1 MKQINPLYIILLLVV
16 ILFVVLFKL
25 MQTKAELHEV
35 HNSFYENKEMVHD
48 IVNLR
53 QSWDNQKATKNT
65 LTRILKSSQL
75 RNVGVVQRVKRDQ
88 IELHSSSLDA
98 KSASYLINRLL
109 NETFVIKSMKIRRI
123 SKEHASLDVEIR
135 L

>member
-25 MQTKAELHEV
+25 MQTKTELHEA
-35 HNSFYENKEMVHD
+35 HNSFYKSKDMVHT
-48 IVNLR
+48 IVDLR
-53 QSWDNQKATKNT
+53 QSWDNKKSTKNT

-75 RNVGVVQRVKRDQ
+75 RNAGIVQRVKRDQ
-88 IELHSSSLDA
+88 IELHASSMDS
-98 KSASYLINRLL
+98 KTASYLINRLL
-109 NETFVIKSMKIRRI
+109 NEPFSIRSMKIRRLNR
-123 SKEHASLDVEIR
+123 ERASLDLEIR

>member
-25 MQTKAELHEV
+25 MQTKTELHEA
-35 HNSFYENKEMVHD
+35 HNSFYKSKDMVHT
-48 IVNLR
+48 IVDLR
-53 QSWDNQKATKNT
+53 QSWDNKKSTKNT

-75 RNVGVVQRVKRDQ
+75 RNAGIVQRVKRDQ
-88 IELHSSSLDA
+88 IELHASSMDS
-98 KSASYLINRLL
+98 KTASYLINRLL
-109 NETFVIKSMKIRRI
+109 NEPFSIRSMKIRRLNR
-123 SKEHASLDVEIR
+123 ERASLYLEIR

>member
-109 NETFVIKSMKIRRI
+109 NEPFVIKSMKIRRI

>member
-1 MKQINPLYIILLLVV
+1 MRQINPLYIILLIVV

-25 MQTKAELHEV
+25 MQTKIELHEA
-35 HNSFYENKEMVHD
+35 HNSFSRDKEMVHN
-48 IVNLR
+48 IVDLR
-53 QSWDNQKATKNT
+53 QSWDNPKSTKNT

-75 RNVGVVQRVKRDQ
+75 RNAGIVKSIKRDQ
-88 IELHSSSLDA
+88 IELRGRSMDA

-109 NETFVIKSMKIRRI
+109 NDPFVIKSMKIRRL
-123 SKEHASLDVEIR
+123 SKERASLDVEIR

>member
-16 ILFVVLFKL
+16 ILFVVLFRL
-25 MQTKAELHEV
+25 MQSKTELHEA
-35 HNSFYENKEMVHD
+35 HNSFNMNKDMVHE

-53 QSWDNQKATKNT
+53 QSWGNQKATKNM

-75 RNVGVVQRVKRDQ
+75 RNTEFVKKVKRDQ
-88 IELHSSSLDA
+88 IELHANSMDA
-98 KSASYLINRLL
+98 RSASYLIDRLF
-109 NETFVIKSMKIRRI
+109 NEPFVIKSMKIRRL
-123 SKEHASLDVEIR
+123 SKERASLDVEIQ

>member
-1 MKQINPLYIILLLVV
+1 MRQINPLYIILLLVV

-25 MQTKAELHEV
+25 MQTKTELHEA
-35 HNSFYENKEMVHD
+35 HNSFYKDKEMVHA
-48 IVNLR
+48 IVDLR
-53 QSWDNQKATKNT
+53 QSWENEKGTKNT

-75 RNVGVVQRVKRDQ
+75 RSAGIIQRIKRDQ
-88 IELHSSSLDA
+88 IELHAGSMDA

-109 NETFVIKSMKIRRI
+109 NEAFVIKSLKIRRLN
-123 SKEHASLDVEIR
+123 KERASLDAEIR

>member
-25 MQTKAELHEV
+25 MQTKTELHEA
-35 HNSFYENKEMVHD
+35 HNSFYKNKEMVHD
-48 IVNLR
+48 IVDLR
-53 QSWDNQKATKNT
+53 QSWDNPKNT
-65 LTRILKSSQL
+65 RNALTRILKSSQL
-75 RNVGVVQRVKRDQ
+75 RNAGVAQKVKRDQ
-88 IELHSSSLDA
+88 IELHSSSMDS

-109 NETFVIKSMKIRRI
+109 NEPFVIKSMKIRRI
-123 SKEHASLDVEIR
+123 NKEQASLDVEIR

>member
-25 MQTKAELHEV
+25 MQTKTELHEA
-35 HNSFYENKEMVHD
+35 HNSFYKNKEMVHA
-48 IVNLR
+48 IVDLR
-53 QSWDNQKATKNT
+53 QSWDNHKGTKNT

-75 RNVGVVQRVKRDQ
+75 RNAGVVQRVKRDQ
-88 IELHSSSLDA
+88 IELHGSAMDA

-109 NETFVIKSMKIRRI
+109 NEPFVIKSMKIRRLG
-123 SKEHASLDVEIR
+123 KERASLDVEIR

>member
-25 MQTKAELHEV
+25 MQTKTELHEA
-35 HNSFYENKEMVHD
+35 HNSFYKNKEMVHD
-48 IVNLR
+48 IVDIR
-53 QSWDNQKATKNT
+53 QSWDNDKNTKNT
-65 LTRILKSSQL
+65 LTRILKSSLL
-75 RNVGVVQRVKRDQ
+75 RNAGVVQRSKRDT
-88 IELHSSSLDA
+88 IELHSSSMDS

-109 NETFVIKSMKIRRI
+109 NEPFVIRSMKIRRL
-123 SKEHASLDVEIR
+123 SKERASLDVEIR

>member
-25 MQTKAELHEV
+25 IQTKTELHEA
-35 HNSFYENKEMVHD
+35 HNSFYKNNEIVHNILD
-48 IVNLR
+48 LR
-53 QSWDNQKATKNT
+53 QSWDNQKTTKNT

-75 RNVGVVQRVKRDQ
+75 RNTGIVQRVKRDQ
-88 IELHSSSLDA
+88 IELHASSMDS

-109 NETFVIKSMKIRRI
+109 NEPFLIRSMKIRRL
-123 SKEHASLDVEIR
+123 SKERASLDVEIR

>member
-25 MQTKAELHEV
+25 MQTKSELHEA
-35 HNSFYENKEMVHD
+35 HNSFYKNKEMVHD
-48 IVNLR
+48 IVDLR
-53 QSWDNQKATKNT
+53 QSWDNQKGTKNT

-75 RNVGVVQRVKRDQ
+75 RNAGVVQRVKRDR
-88 IELHSSSLDA
+88 IELHGSAMDS

-109 NETFVIKSMKIRRI
+109 NEPFSIRSMKIRRL
-123 SKEHASLDVEIR
+123 SKERARLDVEIR